1 MKNWSNGM
9 NRLHLFTALLLI
21 FTLSNCSTKQASKPS
36 AESFEPPLSTPIPI
50 NPAVKIGVLDNG
62 IKYLIRVNHKPEKR
76 AELRLVVNVGSVL
89 EADDQQ
95 GLAHFAEH
103 MAFNGT
109 EHFEKQEII
118 DYLESIGTRF
128 GPDLNAYTSFDET
141 VYMLRI
147 PTDSSEIVE
156 KAFLI
161 LEDWAK
167 GITFADEEIDKER
180 GVVIEE
186 WRLGQG
192 AEMRMFNKQLPILFK
207 DSRYAERLPIGKKEI
222 LESFSYETL
231 KRFYKDWYRPEL
243 MSVIAVGDF
252 DPEWIESIIRE
263 NFGRVPASESIKTRE
278 IFRIPDHTETL
289 TAIASDPEATGSRI
303 AIYYK
308 MNPKEQNSHGAYRE
322 GIITNLYNNM
332 LNSRFRELTTKPDAP
347 FLYGFSAQGRFVR
360 TKEVYFLGAGV
371 GDNGIYKGVK
381 ALLTEAERIARHGFT
396 KTELE
401 RNKVSIMRNM
411 EKAYLERDKTNSRS
425 YASEYIRHFLV
436 GEPIPGIEYEYELYK
451 QYLPGI
457 SVKEINELA
466 RSWLPD
472 ENRVVLIN
480 LPEKKGIEEV
490 KESDLLALF
499 SSVKSL
505 TLKPY
510 IDAVS
515 DAPLLPD
522 LAEPSAVMSTRLIE
536 EVDLHEVILS
546 NNVRIFMKKTDFK
559 NDEILM
565 RAYSKGGRSLLSDE
579 DIVAGRTAT
588 DIIRESG
595 YGTFNKTQLQKKL
608 AGKLVRVSPYIGSMM
623 EGISGS
629 STPEDLETMF
639 QLIHLIF
646 QSPRKDTT
654 AFLAYK
660 ERMKGFLQNIRA
672 RPEQTFQ
679 DTVTAIMSQYSP
691 RYRPWSIDFID
702 EFDLERSYEIFRER
716 FADIDGFTFVF
727 VGNFEIDELTKLAQT
742 YLGSL
747 PALIRNENWLDDEV
761 DPPIGVVKRKVFK
774 GQEPKSVT
782 QFAFTGDFEWNRQ
795 NRYELESMAKV
806 LNIKL
811 REILREDLGGTYGAR
826 VRAIPQEIP
835 DPEYRIDISFG
846 SAPERVSELTK
857 AVLLQIDS
865 LKNFG
870 TTDKYLT
877 KVKEIQ
883 RRSRETDLKENG
895 FWVRALENIAIH
907 DEDYSNFNTY
917 DSLVES
923 LTLETIQNAAL
934 KYLNDKNYVQIS
946 LFPEGFVE

>member
-1 MKNWSNGM
+1 MKH
-9 NRLHLFTALLLI
+9 LHLFAASLLLI
-21 FTLSNCSTKQASKPS
+21 TFSTCSIRQAGKQTS
-36 AESFEPPLSTPIPI
+36 ESFEPPLTATIPI
-50 NPAVKIGVLDNG
+50 NPDVIKGELENG
-62 IKYLIRVNHKPEKR
+62 IKYLILVNKKPENR

-95 GLAHFAEH
+95 GLAHFTEH

-109 EHFEKQEII
+109 EHFAKHEIV

-128 GPDLNAYTSFDET
+128 GADLNAYTSFDET
-141 VYMLRI
+141 VYKLRV
-147 PTDSSEIVE
+147 PTDSIAIVE

-167 GITFADEEIDKER
+167 GITFSDEEIDKER

-186 WRLGQG
+186 WRRGQG

-222 LESFSYETL
+222 LESFPYEAV

-252 DPEWIESIIRE
+252 DPEWIEGLIHEHFSRI
-263 NFGRVPASESIKTRE
+263 PASETVKTRE
-278 IFRIPDHTETL
+278 IFRIPDHAETL

-308 MNPKEQNSHGAYRE
+308 VEPKEQNSHGAYRE

-332 LNSRFRELTTKPDAP
+332 LNNRFQELLTEPDAP

-360 TKEVYFLGAGV
+360 TKEVYYLGAGV
-371 GDNGIYKGVK
+371 GDNGIERGLE
-381 ALLTEAERIARHGFT
+381 ALLTEAERIARYGFT
-396 KTELE
+396 ESELE
-401 RNKVSIMRNM
+401 RNKVSIMRSM

-425 YASEYIRHFLV
+425 YAAEYIRHFLV
-436 GEPIPGIEYEYELYK
+436 GEPIPGIEYEYNLYK

-457 SVKEINELA
+457 SIEEINVLA

-480 LPEKKGIEEV
+480 LPEKEGINEV
-490 KESDLLALF
+490 RESDLLAIF
-499 SSVKSL
+499 SSVESSDL
-505 TLKPY
+505 EPY
-510 IDAVS
+510 VDAVS

-522 LAEPSAVMSTRLIE
+522 LAEPSGVLSTRFIE
-536 EVDLHEVILS
+536 EINVHELTLT
-546 NNVRIFMKKTDFK
+546 NNVRILMKKTDFK
-559 NDEILM
+559 NDEILF
-565 RAYSKGGRSLLSDE
+565 RAYSRGGRSLLTDE

-588 DIIRESG
+588 DIVGESG
-595 YGTFNKTQLQKKL
+595 YGTFNYIQLKKRL
-608 AGKLVRVSPYIGSMM
+608 AGKIVSVSPYIGSMM
-623 EGISGS
+623 EGITGLS
-629 STPEDLETMF
+629 SPEDLEIMF

-660 ERMKGFLQNIRA
+660 ERMTGFLQNLRA
-672 RPEQTFQ
+672 RPEAAFR
-679 DTVTAIMSQYSP
+679 DTVSAILTQRSP

-702 EFDLERSYEIFRER
+702 EFDHDRSFEIFRDR
-716 FADIDGFTFVF
+716 FADVDGFTFIF
-727 VGNFEIDELTKLAQT
+727 VGNFEIDELTELAQA

-747 PALIRNENWLDDEV
+747 PALNRNENWRDDGV
-761 DPPIGVVKRKVFK
+761 DPPVGVIKRSVFK
-774 GQEPKSVT
+774 GQEPKSFT
-782 QFAFTGDFEWNRQ
+782 RFAFTGDFKWNRQ
-795 NRYELESMAKV
+795 NRYELASMAKV
-806 LNIKL
+806 LGIKL
-811 REILREDLGGTYGAR
+811 REVLREDLGGTYGAR
-826 VRAIPQEIP
+826 VRATAQEFP
-835 DPEYRIDISFG
+835 DQEYRVDISFG
-846 SAPERVSELTK
+846 SAPERVSELSE

-883 RRSRETDLKENG
+883 LRSRETDLKENG
-895 FWVRALENIAIH
+895 FWVSALENIAKH
-907 DEDYSNFNTY
+907 NGDFSDMNSYDE
-917 DSLVES
+917 LVES
-923 LTLETIQNAAL
+923 LSLETIQNAAR
-934 KYLNDKNYVQIS
+934 KYLNDNNYVQVS
-946 LFPEGFVE
+946 LYPEGFEE

>member
-1 MKNWSNGM
+1 MK
-9 NRLHLFTALLLI
+9 RLNFFASLLLLI
-21 FTLSNCSTKQASKPS
+21 AFSTCSTQQTVNET
-36 AESFEPPLSTPIPI
+36 AESFEPPLSTPIPV

-62 IKYLIRVNHKPEKR
+62 IKYLILVNHKPENR

-89 EADDQQ
+89 EADDQR

-128 GPDLNAYTSFDET
+128 GADLNAYTSFDET

-167 GITFADEEIDKER
+167 GITFSDEEIDKER

-186 WRLGQG
+186 WRRGQG

-207 DSRYAERLPIGKKEI
+207 DSRYAERLPIGTKES
-222 LESFSYETL
+222 LENFSNDAVR
-231 KRFYKDWYRPEL
+231 RFYKDWYRPEL

-252 DPEWIESIIRE
+252 DPDVIESLIHR
-263 NFGRVPASESIKTRE
+263 NFGRVPKSENVKTRE

-308 MNPKEQNSHGAYRE
+308 MDPKEQNSHGAYRE

-381 ALLTEAERIARHGFT
+381 ALLTEAERIARFGFT

-411 EKAYLERDKTNSRS
+411 EKAYLERDKTDSRS

-436 GEPIPGIEYEYELYK
+436 GEPIPGIAYEYELYK

-480 LPEKKGIEEV
+480 LPEKEGIEAV
-490 KESDLLALF
+490 NESDLLALF

-505 TLKPY
+505 TLEPY

-515 DAPLLPD
+515 DEPLVTD
-522 LAEPSAVMSTRLIE
+522 LGEPSAVTSTKLIE
-536 EVDLHEVILS
+536 EVDVHEVLLA
-546 NNVRIFMKKTDFK
+546 NNVRIIMKKTDFK
-559 NDEILM
+559 NDEVLF
-565 RAYSKGGRSLLSDE
+565 RAYSMGGRSLLSDG
-579 DIVAGRTAT
+579 DIVAGLTAT
-588 DIIRESG
+588 DIVNESG

-660 ERMKGFLQNIRA
+660 ERMTGFLQNMRA
-672 RPEQTFQ
+672 RPERVFQ

-716 FADIDGFTFVF
+716 FADVDGFTFVF
-727 VGNFEIDELTKLAQT
+727 VGNFEIDELTKLAQN

-747 PALIRNENWLDDEV
+747 PMLAKHEIWLDDGV
-761 DPPIGVVKRKVFK
+761 DPPAGIVKRNVFK
-774 GQEPKSVT
+774 GQEQKSST
-782 QFAFTGDFEWNRQ
+782 RFAFTGDFKWNRQ
-795 NRYELESMAKV
+795 NRYELQSMVKV
-806 LNIKL
+806 LDIKL
-811 REILREDLGGTYGAR
+811 REILREELGGTYRAR
-826 VRAIPQEIP
+826 VQAILQEIP

-846 SAPERVSELTK
+846 SAPERVSELTE
-857 AVLLQIDS
+857 AVLVQIDS

-883 RRSRETDLKENG
+883 RRSRETSLKENG
-895 FWVRALENIAIH
+895 FWVRALENIAKH
-907 DEDYSNFNTY
+907 NEDYSNFNTY

-923 LTLETIQNAAL
+923 LTLETIQNAAR

-946 LFPEGFVE
+946 LFPEGFEE